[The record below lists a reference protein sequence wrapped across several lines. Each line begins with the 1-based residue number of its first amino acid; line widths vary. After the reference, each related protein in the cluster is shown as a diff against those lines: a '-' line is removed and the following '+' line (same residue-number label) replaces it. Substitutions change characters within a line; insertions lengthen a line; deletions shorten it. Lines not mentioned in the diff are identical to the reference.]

1 LDELTVVKNEG
12 RNARRKIVSMNRD
25 DTRRARLLPLI
36 KKEFIQIFRTRPML
50 AFLFVM
56 PVVQT
61 LIMGYAVTTEV
72 TRVPIII
79 CDQED
84 SRNSRRLVDILH
96 QTEYFDVFGVTH
108 DYGQIQQTMDRG
120 DISSA
125 VVIPPDFTARLREG
139 KQPVLQSVMDGSN
152 SNTAQVAIGYL
163 QGIAVRYGE
172 SLAAQNPND
181 RRYYS
186 PGEPPIRIINKTRV
200 WYNPNFENT
209 FFMVPGIIGL
219 ILAFSTLI
227 LTAVSI
233 VREREVGTLEQLIV
247 SPLKS
252 WQIMVGK
259 ITPFALLGFVE
270 ISIVMVAGKFYFAI
284 PMRGSFLLLFFVS
297 FLMLL
302 TTLGLGLFVSS
313 ITKTQQQSMFVAW
326 FFLIFIILMSGFFF
340 PVENMPLWLQRLTLL
355 DPLRYYI
362 ACLRGIFLKG
372 AGFTA
377 LLPQILAL
385 AGYGVLIIG
394 FASLRFRKHMG

>member
-1 LDELTVVKNEG
+1 MTTN
-12 RNARRKIVSMNRD
+12 KIRQ
-25 DTRRARLLPLI
+25 ARLLPLV
-36 KKEFIQIFRTRPML
+36 KKEFIQIFRTKPML

-72 TRVPIII
+72 TRVPILI
-79 CDQED
+79 CDQEH
-84 SRNSRRLVDILH
+84 SANSRRMTDMLR
-96 QTEYFDVFGVTH
+96 QTEYFDVIGVTGNYN
-108 DYGQIQQTMDRG
+108 DIREYMDRG
-120 DISSA
+120 DIASA
-125 VVIPPDFTARLREG
+125 LVIPPDFTVRLRE
-139 KQPVLQSVMDGSN
+139 KKTPVIQTIMDGSN

-163 QGIAVRYGE
+163 QGMMETYSKKLRTG
-172 SLAAQNPND
+172 SPND
-181 RRYYS
+181 LQYYS
-186 PGEPPIRIINKTRV
+186 SGPPPLKIVNKTRV
-200 WYNPNFENT
+200 WYNPDFENT
-209 FFMVPGIIGL
+209 YFMVPGIIGL

-270 ISIVMVAGKFYFAI
+270 ISIVMVAGKFYFDI
-284 PMRGSFLLLFFVS
+284 PMRGSFPLLFFVS

-340 PVENMPLWLQRLTLL
+340 PVENMPIWLQRLTLL

-372 AGFTA
+372 AGVAA

-385 AGYGVLIIG
+385 AGYGVLIIV
-394 FASLRFRKHMG
+394 FASLRFQKRMK

>member
-1 LDELTVVKNEG
+1 MPK
-12 RNARRKIVSMNRD
+12 KKPSQ
-25 DTRRARLLPLI
+25 RARLLPLI
-36 KKEFIQIFRTRPML
+36 KKEFIQIFRTKPML
-50 AFLFVM
+50 AFIFMVPL
-56 PVVQT
+56 VQT

-72 TRVPIII
+72 TRVPIVI
-79 CDQED
+79 CDQERSQQ
-84 SRNSRRLVDILH
+84 SRQLIQSIN
-96 QTEYFDVFGVTH
+96 QTEYFDIVLITSE
-108 DYGQIQQTMDRG
+108 YNRIQTIMDHGR
-120 DISSA
+120 A
-125 VVIPPDFTARLREG
+125 TAALVIPPDFTRQMREN
-139 KQPVLQSVMDGSN
+139 QVPVIQAIMDGSN

-163 QGIAVRYGE
+163 QGLMGKYSEQLQVWHPNDVRYYGTMH
-172 SLAAQNPND
+172 
-181 RRYYS
+181 
-186 PGEPPIRIINKTRV
+186 PPVRINSELRV

-219 ILAFSTLI
+219 IIAFSTLI

-233 VREREVGTLEQLIV
+233 VREREVGTLEQLMV
-247 SPLKS
+247 TPLKS
-252 WQIMVGK
+252 WQIIVGK

-270 ISIVMVAGKFYFAI
+270 IVIVMVAGKIYFMI

-313 ITKTQQQSMFVAW
+313 ITRTQQQSMFVAW

-340 PVENMPLWLQRLTLL
+340 PIENMPAWLQRLTLL

-372 AGFTA
+372 AGFEA

-385 AGYGVLIIG
+385 AGYGLVIIILS
-394 FASLRFRKHMG
+394 SLSFQKRIR